1 MQAACYAYLC
11 HHITHITTVIESI
24 YLELAMP
31 IVIFISLFTLLD
43 FVVLFSIG
51 SQIGLLTTL
60 LLVLG
65 TGFVGLHLIRKEGFS
80 TFARARQRMQAGE
93 LPSSELLT
101 GAALIFG
108 GALLMA
114 PGFLSDA
121 LGLACLIPRARQLM
135 FRALTWLGLKKV
147 AGQQQNPRAS
157 SAQPDDYPHRQSSQQ
172 DGPIEGDFISKD
184 ESPRRH

>member
-1 MQAACYAYLC
+1 
-11 HHITHITTVIESI
+11 
-24 YLELAMP
+24 MP
-31 IVIFISLFTLLD
+31 ILIFISLFTLLD

-65 TGFVGLHLIRKEGFS
+65 TGFVGLHLIRKEGVS

-93 LPSSELLT
+93 IPSSELLT

-121 LGLACLIPRARQLM
+121 LGLACLIPNARQLM
-135 FRALTWLGLKKV
+135 LKALTWLGLKTM
-147 AGQQQNPRAS
+147 AQQ
-157 SAQPDDYPHRQSSQQ
+157 PHAANDTSGYSNEKDAEFDGPFKRSQSSKH
-172 DGPIEGDFISKD
+172 DSPIEGDFISRD
-184 ESPRRH
+184 ETSRRR

>member
-1 MQAACYAYLC
+1 
-11 HHITHITTVIESI
+11 
-24 YLELAMP
+24 MP

>member
-1 MQAACYAYLC
+1 
-11 HHITHITTVIESI
+11 
-24 YLELAMP
+24 MP
-31 IVIFISLFTLLD
+31 ILIFISLFTLLD
-43 FVVLFSIG
+43 FAVLFSIG

-65 TGFVGLHLIRKEGFS
+65 TGFIGLHLVRKEGVS

-93 LPSSELLT
+93 IPSSELLT

-121 LGLACLIPRARQLM
+121 LGLACLIPSARQLM
-135 FRALTWLGLKKV
+135 FKALTWLGLKTVV
-147 AGQQQNPRAS
+147 AQQQNSGAS
-157 SAQPDDYPHRQSSQQ
+157 SAKPENDQSKRSSQEN
-172 DGPIEGDFISKD
+172 GPIEGDFISRD
-184 ESPRRH
+184 EPPHRH